1 MGAVDTPQASSR
13 GSGKKFKMPRIAIRV
28 DMTPMVDV
36 AFLLLIFFMVTTVF
50 RLPQAM
56 EINLPPESAGEAE
69 VNEKNLLYLRID
81 PEDSLWFNI
90 GFENPKVMSWK
101 ELRPLLSERKQTIGD
116 KLVIVAKIHR
126 KAKYSDMVN
135 LLDEFN
141 LAKTTRF
148 SILKY
153 DTQDDSLLRLQGMTS
168 TGK

>member
-1 MGAVDTPQASSR
+1 MGAVDTPQGSSR
-13 GSGKKFKMPRIAIRV
+13 GGKKKKIRAAIRI

-69 VNEKNLLYLRID
+69 VNEKNLLYLRVD
-81 PEDSLWFNI
+81 PQDSLWFNI
-90 GFENPKVMSWK
+90 GFEAPKPMTWK
-101 ELRPLLSERKQTIGD
+101 ELRPLLNDRKTAVGE

-126 KAKYSDMVN
+126 KSKYSNMVN

-141 LAKTTRF
+141 LAKTQRF
-148 SILKY
+148 SILKF
-153 DTQDDSLLRLQGMTS
+153 DAVDDSLLGIKNLPSSGS
-168 TGK
+168 